1 MIEEYIEL
9 KNVTKFYQMKHKK
22 NYILKDCSIKIPAN
36 LNIGLL
42 GRNGAGKSTLLRM
55 LGGIENPN
63 KGKIILP
70 NKTFS
75 WPMALSGG
83 FQGSLSGKDNV
94 KFIARVY
101 GYEENE
107 LDNLI
112 QEIKDF
118 SELEDFFD
126 EPIKTYSSGMKAKL
140 AFGLSTAI
148 KFNYYLIDETLSV
161 GDTRFKNKC
170 KLKIEELKSSSK
182 VIIVSHDTS
191 VLRDMCDIILMVE
204 NKQLKVYDDVEH
216 AIEVYNKM

>member
-1 MIEEYIEL
+1 MEEYIEL
-9 KNVTKFYQMKHKK
+9 KNVTKFYKMKTKR
-22 NYILKDCSIKIPAN
+22 NYILKNCSIKIPAN
-36 LNIGLL
+36 VNIGLL

-94 KFIARVY
+94 KFVARIY
-101 GYEENE
+101 GYKEEE

-118 SELEDFFD
+118 SELGDFFY

-161 GDTRFKNKC
+161 GDRRFKDKC
-170 KLKIEELKSSSK
+170 QLKINELKSTSK
-182 VIIVSHDTS
+182 VIVVSHDLS
-191 VLRDMCDIILMVE
+191 VLREMCDIIIMVE
-204 NKQLKVYDDVEH
+204 EKKLKIYNDIDE